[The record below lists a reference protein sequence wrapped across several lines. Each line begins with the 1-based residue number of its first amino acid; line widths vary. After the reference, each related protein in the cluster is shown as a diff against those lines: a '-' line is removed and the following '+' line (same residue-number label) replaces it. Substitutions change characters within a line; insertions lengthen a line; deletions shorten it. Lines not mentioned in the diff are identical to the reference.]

1 MKPQNIKYRDT
12 VTKKDIDNVKEIVSS
27 TNFFH
32 DYEIKVA
39 VELVEETILKG
50 SEEGYRFIFADYN
63 NKPIGYCSYGL
74 IPCTKSS
81 YDLYWIAVHNEYRN
95 KGIGKKLLSK
105 TEKIIFDAGGT
116 AVYAETS
123 SQDLYEPTRRFYT
136 LNNYNEEARLKNYY
150 KQGDDKIVYT
160 KRLRN

>member
-81 YDLYWIAVHNEYRN
+81 YDLYWIAVHNDFRG
-95 KGIGKKLLSK
+95 KGIGKLLINKLEEEVKKLRGSA
-105 TEKIIFDAGGT
+105 IFI
-116 AVYAETS
+116 ETS
-123 SQDLYEPTRRFYT
+123 SKEIYTPTRAFYLT
-136 LNNYNEEARLKNYY
+136 TGYKTEVIIKDFYDLNDNKY
-150 KQGDDKIVYT
+150 IFS
-160 KRLRN
+160 KRL